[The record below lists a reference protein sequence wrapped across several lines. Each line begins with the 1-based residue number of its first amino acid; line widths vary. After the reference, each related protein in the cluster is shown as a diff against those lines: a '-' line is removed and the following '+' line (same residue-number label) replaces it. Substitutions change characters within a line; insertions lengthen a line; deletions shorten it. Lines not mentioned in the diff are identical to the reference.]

1 MFTAIGLFGLQFLS
15 LLGFAA
21 FAYHR
26 FTLGIDFAA
35 YGQGIS
41 QISHG
46 NLNPHLT
53 VLNWPY
59 VQNDFELISWPLG
72 MLYFVFRSL
81 FLLSFVQVACL
92 SLTGFVTW
100 RWVAEM
106 LQGRRVSSRART
118 LILLGVLLLLLVDP
132 TVYFSTALDFHF
144 EAIATL
150 FAVLSARGLWR
161 GRPREA
167 GAWAVGAL
175 LCGSLGGL
183 YVAGVGLSG
192 VLNGRRTRRP
202 GAILLVVGVVWIG
215 LIGSLGASKG
225 SLINNYAYLAGR
237 STLPAG
243 FAGAIVLLK
252 GITLHLGR
260 PIHHLTSTARSHL
273 IVRYLAW
280 GGFFGFFTPWGLG
293 VPALILLT
301 SGLQRSTVFLG
312 ARFQQRAVVPFV
324 LFGTAS
330 LAATLF
336 ELAAARTGGPAHARR
351 RSQWRLGS
359 AVVAGLAVVVLVG
372 TVIAGAQRLR
382 VSFTSNAVG
391 GFIPAGEAAALRDIL
406 ARTPSGGEVIASVPI
421 SGRFADRKYL
431 YLYDR
436 PSAPIPIRA
445 KVVVMVLDDAH
456 TLQLAS
462 PGQDAAAIAYAKKHF
477 GARTIGRGVDV
488 EAVEWQSSSPR
499 QQVILP

>member
-1 MFTAIGLFGLQFLS
+1 MAD
-15 LLGFAA
+15 ARA
-21 FAYHR
+21 EHR
-26 FTLGIDFAA
+26 
-35 YGQGIS
+35 
-41 QISHG
+41 
-46 NLNPHLT
+46 
-53 VLNWPY
+53 
-59 VQNDFELISWPLG
+59 
-72 MLYFVFRSL
+72 
-81 FLLSFVQVACL
+81 
-92 SLTGFVTW
+92 
-100 RWVAEM
+100 
-106 LQGRRVSSRART
+106 SSSASKNRPTNKRT
-118 LILLGVLLLLLVDP
+118 HQTSRGYVDP
-132 TVYFSTALDFHF
+132 TKPGRKRSRKLPPSASPCQPVTPGQIGHPRSVRGSTF
-144 EAIATL
+144 T
-150 FAVLSARGLWR
+150 
-161 GRPREA
+161 
-167 GAWAVGAL
+167 
-175 LCGSLGGL
+175 
-183 YVAGVGLSG
+183 
-192 VLNGRRTRRP
+192 
-202 GAILLVVGVVWIG
+202 
-215 LIGSLGASKG
+215 
-225 SLINNYAYLAGR
+225 AYLAGR
-237 STLPAG
+237 SSLPAG
-243 FAGAIVLLK
+243 FAGAIVLLN

-280 GGFFGFFTPWGLG
+280 GGFFGFFTPWGFG

-312 ARFQQRAVVPFV
+312 ERFQQRAVVPFV
-324 LFGTAS
+324 LFGSAS

-336 ELAAARTGGPAHARR
+336 EFAASRTGGPAHARR

-391 GFIPAGEAAALRDIL
+391 GFIPAGEASALRDIL
-406 ARTPSGGEVIASVPI
+406 ARTPSGAEVIASVPI

-436 PSAPIPIRA
+436 PSASIPIRA

-462 PGQDAAAIAYAKKHF
+462 PAQDAAAIVYAKNHF

-499 QQVILP
+499 RQVTLP